1 MEYIQTNIYIMHELL
16 EEGGG
21 CFSHEQCL
29 VALLFCIRIRIHGVS
44 DGWMDGW
51 VEGNCVCMCVC
62 MFNG

>member
-29 VALLFCIRIRIHGVS
+29 VALLFLIVFVFMALV
-44 DGWMDGW
+44 MDGGQLY
-51 VEGNCVCMCVC
+51 VCVYVC